1 MNCVQKVDRVL
12 MNLSFQ
18 DVVREDQRLKEDLGF
33 DSLKMVEVIV
43 ALEDAFGIEID
54 ESDLDP
60 TRLNTVSDLYH
71 LMGRYER
78 VRSCYTPF

>member
-1 MNCVQKVDRVL
+1 MNMEYVQKVDRVL

-18 DVVREDQRLKEDLGF
+18 DIVREEQRLKEDLGF

-54 ESDLDP
+54 EVGYGIP
-60 TRLNTVSDLYH
+60 RN
-71 LMGRYER
+71 
-78 VRSCYTPF
+78 